1 VACHRDCLCK
11 KNGKLVDHLLLHCEM
26 TNALWNTIFSLVGL
40 PQVMPLRVV
49 DFFDCWKGFFGR
61 SRNNNISGLRIF
73 FKTITGQPPWT

>member
-1 VACHRDCLCK
+1 
-11 KNGKLVDHLLLHCEM
+11 
-26 TNALWNTIFSLVGL
+26 
-40 PQVMPLRVV
+40 VV